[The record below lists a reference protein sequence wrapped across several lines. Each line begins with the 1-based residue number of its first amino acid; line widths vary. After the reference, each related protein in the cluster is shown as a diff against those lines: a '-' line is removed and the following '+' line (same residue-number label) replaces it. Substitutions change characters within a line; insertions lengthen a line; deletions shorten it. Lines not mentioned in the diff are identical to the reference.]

1 MKQTVR
7 RYQNVSNEIGKEQKK
22 KGGRIVLI
30 ICIVVIIALCILIYF
45 LLHKD
50 DPPKRDVVVNEDN
63 VEEIISQMEGV
74 DPGHYQMTMNSV
86 WNFESGDASSDNA
99 YVENSEE
106 NHNPVYF
113 DITRSD
119 TEETILESPIIPVG
133 SHMDKIKLDKK
144 LKAGTYDCV
153 MTYHLLDEKD
163 ETIST
168 VRVSLTI
175 VVKH

>member
-1 MKQTVR
+1 MSDETVK
-7 RYQNVSNEIGKEQKK
+7 KERK
-22 KGGRIVLI
+22 KGGRIVLA

-63 VEEIISQMEGV
+63 VEEILSQMEGV
-74 DPGHYQMTMNSV
+74 EPGNYQLTMNSV
-86 WNFESGDASSDNA
+86 WNFKNGNASSDNA

-153 MTYHLLDEKD
+153 MTYHLLDEND

-168 VRVSLTI
+168 VRVNVTI
-175 VVKH
+175 IVEN